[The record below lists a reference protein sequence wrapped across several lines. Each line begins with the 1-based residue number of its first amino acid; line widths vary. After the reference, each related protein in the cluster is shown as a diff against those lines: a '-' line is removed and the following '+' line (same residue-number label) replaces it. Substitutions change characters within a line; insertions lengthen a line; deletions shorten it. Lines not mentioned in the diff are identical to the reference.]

1 MQTMY
6 TEKIEKEEKDKVEK
20 EEKEEKDKMEKEKKE
35 EKEEQKDKVTRNWM
49 IAIQKVKTQVI
60 QSLAEMQNQIV
71 PQKTITGGTSV
82 ENMSTLTSTSS
93 SNKQIMVLPKPFI
106 RTPQKQQNQDGITT
120 IVTVEK
126 TTKKRK
132 LNKKIEDREHEDR
145 SKITALMIGTESQ
158 TEQSS
163 YDNKNGEDS
172 KQNHDVQTESID
184 PQRQ

>member
-1 MQTMY
+1 M
-6 TEKIEKEEKDKVEK
+6 D
-20 EEKEEKDKMEKEKKE
+20 
-35 EKEEQKDKVTRNWM
+35 
-49 IAIQKVKTQVI
+49 
-60 QSLAEMQNQIV
+60 SLAVGQNQLV

-82 ENMSTLTSTSS
+82 ATTSTLTSTSS
-93 SNKQIMVLPKPFI
+93 PQQIMASPRHFI
-106 RTPQKQQNQDGITT
+106 RYPRQQQNQDGITT

-126 TTKKRK
+126 TKKKRK
-132 LNKKIEDREHEDR
+132 PNERIEDKEISGKYIMTDTT
-145 SKITALMIGTESQ
+145 ITDTTTTIGTDDQ